1 MKHEVFQ
8 MDQVPAEPLAAPVEA
23 GRIAAAKRSFA
34 IRRIDLGLAAGLV
47 AAGAKPRAGDLVLA
61 RVETLG
67 QHKRLEEPGGRR
79 ATLFPGDEILVA
91 YGDRYAPDQFEA
103 HVPET
108 LGPCELV
115 AGGGIAARVVRKSSK
130 VRGATGITPVG
141 LVTDASGRRLN
152 TRDFAMAEP
161 SRTEIMPSVVA
172 VVGSSMNAGKTTTIS
187 ALVRG
192 EASRRRRVAGVKVT
206 GTGSGGDLWSYRDAG
221 ARLALDFTDAGHA
234 TTHRLTNAARERILE
249 MLVARAAEEKMEIVF
264 VEIADGLLFPE
275 TAELILSQTFRN
287 MVDSVIFAAADAMGA
302 LAGIAWLERHGL
314 PLRALSGAVTA
325 SPLAVAEIAGEIE
338 LPVVGP
344 DEIAAGVLEFERVD
358 PACAA

>member
-8 MDQVPAEPLAAPVEA
+8 MDQVAAEPFAAPVEA
-23 GRIAAAKRSFA
+23 GRIAAAKRSFV
-34 IRRIDLGLAAGLV
+34 IRRIDLGMAAGLI
-47 AAGAKPRAGDLVLA
+47 AAGATPRAGDLVLA
-61 RVETLG
+61 RVDRLG

-103 HVPET
+103 RVPES
-108 LGPCELV
+108 LGSCELV
-115 AGGGIAARVVRKSSK
+115 AGGGIAASVLRQSSK
-130 VRGATGITPVG
+130 VGNATGITSVG

-161 SRTEIMPSVVA
+161 SRTENMPRVVA

-187 ALVRG
+187 ALVRA
-192 EASRRRRVAGVKVT
+192 ETSRRRRVAAVKVT

-221 ARLALDFTDAGHA
+221 AQLALDFTDAGYA
-234 TTHRLTNAARERILE
+234 TTHRLSNAEREGILE
-249 MLVARAAEEKMEIVF
+249 TLVARAAAEKMEIVF
-264 VEIADGLLFPE
+264 VEIADGLLLPE

-302 LAGIAWLERHGL
+302 VAGSAWLQRHRL
-314 PLRALSGAVTA
+314 PLRAVSGAVTA
-325 SPLAVAEIAGEIE
+325 SPLAVSEIAAEIE
-338 LPVVGP
+338 LPTVGL
-344 DEIAAGVLEFERVD
+344 DEIAAGALEFERID